1 MLKAI
6 KNSRLTTVLILL
18 SLIPNILLSS
28 CSNNEEKINTGE
40 TASESAISDIESAA
54 QTTAEFTSAN
64 ILDEADF
71 EGLEYLILGREYA
84 KLGALPSYE
93 FVVESEN
100 GDIIN
105 DTVFKRNR
113 IVEEQYNVQINSMFG
128 DANNLVPKSIN
139 AGDGVYN
146 LIWNHIST
154 MSSLA
159 LNGYLYDFCKLPH
172 IDIHSPWWNQLA
184 TESLTLNGKCYLQMN
199 YIPFTGVMLSHCLY
213 YNQKIADDNDSPD
226 LYSMVLS
233 NEWTFEQFAELVK
246 TVSFDTDGN
255 GIYDKMDIFGLLSSH
270 GTSGGAFSIAMDVKT
285 LSVNTDG
292 TLELT
297 LVSDKNQSVL
307 EKIVNLTSSNS
318 SYMITDY
325 ALENDI
331 AKMFA
336 NDQALF
342 YSGFLTDSYQFFRD
356 MNSDYGLLP
365 FPKYDDKQENYMTT
379 VTGGTGLLGIPQYL
393 DDGDFTGFITEA
405 LAIESLRYVYPAV
418 YDVVIEEKLLRDENS
433 KAMFEILMNGLE
445 IDFGRTFKYAAYAD
459 LINDLVKAGSTDLA
473 SSVAKTEASAKKHY
487 ADVLKTFFNEN

>member
-1 MLKAI
+1 M
-6 KNSRLTTVLILL
+6 V
-18 SLIPNILLSS
+18 
-28 CSNNEEKINTGE
+28 
-40 TASESAISDIESAA
+40 
-54 QTTAEFTSAN
+54 
-64 ILDEADF
+64 
-71 EGLEYLILGREYA
+71 
-84 KLGALPSYE
+84 
-93 FVVESEN
+93 
-100 GDIIN
+100 
-105 DTVFKRNR
+105 
-113 IVEEQYNVQINSMFG
+113 G

-146 LIWNHIST
+146 LIWNHINT

-172 IDIHSPWWNQLA
+172 IDINAPWWNQLA
-184 TESLTLNGKCYLQMN
+184 EESLTLNGICYLQIN

-213 YNQKIADDNDSPD
+213 YNLKIADDNDSPD

-255 GIYDKMDIFGLLSSH
+255 GIYDKMDIYGLLSSH
-270 GTSGGAFSIAMDVKT
+270 GTLGGAFSIAMNVKT
-285 LSVNTDG
+285 LSVHSDG
-292 TLELT
+292 TFELT

-307 EKIVNLTSSNS
+307 EKIVNLTSSTS
-318 SYMITDY
+318 SYMIKDY

-342 YSGFLTDSYQFFRD
+342 YSGFLTDSCQFFRD

-365 FPKYDDKQENYMTT
+365 FPKYDEKQENYITT

-393 DDGDFTGFITEA
+393 DDADFTGFITEA
-405 LAIESLRYVYPAV
+405 LAIESMRYVYPAV

-445 IDFGRTFKYAAYAD
+445 IDFGRTFKYVAYAD

-487 ADVLKTFFNEN
+487 ADVLKTFFNES